1 MSDMNWFPNRTEED
15 RPDEQVGAWLGEIDP
30 GRDSATYWMRF
41 HRETVDAAS
50 FELARRRRQA
60 ARTVTGVVSSWS
72 RAVVSAA
79 LAAAAAAGIFL
90 AQPGAFLAGTAEVAD
105 APALVEDVLSLGLTD
120 TESSDL
126 VFEGEGDD
134 VFQFASE
141 RF

>member
-1 MSDMNWFPNRTEED
+1 MSDMNWFPKTEED
-15 RPDEQVGAWLGEIDP
+15 GPDEQVGAWLGEIDP

-41 HRETVDAAS
+41 HRETVEAAS
-50 FELARRRRQA
+50 FELARRRREA

-79 LAAAAAAGIFL
+79 LVAAAAAGLFL
-90 AQPGAFLAGTAEVAD
+90 AQPGTFLTRTAEVVD

-120 TESSDL
+120 TEPFEL

-134 VFQFASE
+134 VLQFASE